1 MNLEESKFLKDFIKD
16 KLITKNNGLN
26 TTYKINPTKY
36 LTKHKIPEHIATLID
51 TPEKLIKYIYD
62 NKIVIPTN
70 SSNICII
77 CGSKTNFLSLPSG
90 FRVFCSF
97 ECFKNSPDKQERINN
112 GFMKAFGVDN
122 CLKLPEIREKC
133 KNSLLKNHGVTD
145 AFKLRTNF
153 SISPETAAKIS
164 ATHKSK
170 TKDEKDE
177 IYNKRRKTSLERYGD
192 ENVQNVQAVKDKR
205 KATMKERFGYDCFF
219 GSNAHAQSIQDWSMK
234 NFGVKHFSQSHCKNL
249 NDMNKDFILKNF
261 VKDKRF
267 QIFEMME
274 YFNVSE
280 SFVNKWKR
288 NNNVAIPNKIIK
300 SKNQQYIYDAINV
313 NITDKLYNTK
323 KVIPPLELD
332 IYIPS
337 AKLAIEYNGRMHHS
351 RGVSNN
357 EVFNT
362 PDFPIDY
369 HLNKTLKC
377 LEKGVELLHIFD
389 NESKDLWISF
399 IHSKLGF
406 NKSVAFDD
414 CNVRKISNTERA
426 EFLTDN
432 HILGDIES
440 EYCFGVFYNGEL
452 IFTLGYS
459 FSNNTT
465 EIKSICHKMNYYT
478 ANFVSKVIGQNID
491 DFVGNVVY
499 YFDRRLG
506 FPKHLL
512 GTEFEIIETLK
523 PECFY
528 FKNDKDE
535 FHRFKSDSNYKSYR
549 QIWNCGKFLI
559 KLNHLSKL

>member
-323 KVIPPLELD
+323 KVIPPLEID

-478 ANFVSKVIGQNID
+478 ANFVSKVIEQNRD

>member
-1 MNLEESKFLKDFIKD
+1 MSSEETQFLHYFIKD

-26 TTYKINPTKY
+26 TTYKINPTEY
-36 LTKHKIPEHIATLID
+36 LSKRKIPEHIATLID

-70 SSNICII
+70 PSNICVT
-77 CGSKTNFLSLPSG
+77 CGSKTNFLSLPAG
-90 FRVFCSF
+90 FRIFCSP

-133 KNSLLKNHGVTD
+133 RDSLLKNHGVTN
-145 AFKLRTNF
+145 ALKLKTNF

-164 ATHKSK
+164 ATQRSK

-177 IYNKRRKTSLERYGD
+177 IHNKRRKTSLERYGD
-192 ENVQNVQAVKDKR
+192 ENIQNVQAVKDKR
-205 KATMKERFGYDCFF
+205 KATMNERFGSDYFY
-219 GSNAHAQSIQDWSMK
+219 GSDAHAQFMQDWSMK
-234 NFGVKHFSQSHCKNL
+234 NFGVKHYSQRHCKNL
-249 NDMNKDFILKNF
+249 NDMNKDFILRSF

-267 QIFEMME
+267 QIFEMMK

-280 SFVNKWKR
+280 CFVNQWKR
-288 NNNVAIPNKIIK
+288 DNNVAIPNKIIK

-313 NITDKLYNTK
+313 DIVEKLYNTK
-323 KVIPPLELD
+323 KVIPPLEID

-351 RGVSNN
+351 RGVSKH

-399 IHSKLGF
+399 INSKLGF
-406 NKSVAFDD
+406 NKCVDFDD
-414 CNVRKISNTERA
+414 CDVRKISNIERS

-432 HILGDIES
+432 HIFGDIES
-440 EYCFGVFYNGEL
+440 DNCFGVFYNGEL

-459 FSNNTT
+459 LSNNTT
-465 EIKSICHKMNYYT
+465 EIKSICHKMNYHT
-478 ANFVSKVIGQNID
+478 ANFVSKVIGQNRD
-491 DFVGNVVY
+491 DFVGNIVY

-506 FPKHLL
+506 SPEHLL
-512 GTEFEIIETLK
+512 GAEFEIIETLE

-528 FKNDKDE
+528 FKDDKDE

-549 QIWNCGKFLI
+549 QIWDCGKFLI
-559 KLNHLSKL
+559 KLNL

>member
-1 MNLEESKFLKDFIKD
+1 
-16 KLITKNNGLN
+16 
-26 TTYKINPTKY
+26 
-36 LTKHKIPEHIATLID
+36 
-51 TPEKLIKYIYD
+51 
-62 NKIVIPTN
+62 
-70 SSNICII
+70 
-77 CGSKTNFLSLPSG
+77 
-90 FRVFCSF
+90 
-97 ECFKNSPDKQERINN
+97 
-112 GFMKAFGVDN
+112 MKAFGVDN

-323 KVIPPLELD
+323 KVIPPLEID

-478 ANFVSKVIGQNID
+478 ANFVSKVIEQNRD
-491 DFVGNVVY
+491 DFVGNILY

-506 FPKHLL
+506 SPKHLL

>member
-36 LTKHKIPEHIATLID
+36 LAKHKIPEHIATLID

-323 KVIPPLELD
+323 KVIPPLEID

-478 ANFVSKVIGQNID
+478 ANFVSKVIEQNID

>member
-36 LTKHKIPEHIATLID
+36 LAKHKIPEHIATLID

-323 KVIPPLELD
+323 KVIPPLEID

-478 ANFVSKVIGQNID
+478 ANFVSKVIEQNRD
-491 DFVGNVVY
+491 DFVGNILY

-506 FPKHLL
+506 SPKHLL